1 MRLTRTAL
9 FLAVLFLIATPV
21 ASATPAQ
28 PAGEQAPTEARRV
41 DKRRA
46 TPDELE
52 RYGEREKQSAELEEF
67 EGGRRGG
74 GGAIPVTTVIV
85 VLLVVILVVII
96 V

>member
-9 FLAVLFLIATPV
+9 LLAALFLVATPV
-21 ASATPAQ
+21 ASAAPAQ
-28 PAGEQAPTEARRV
+28 PGGEQVPAQTARG
-41 DKRRA
+41 DRRPA

-52 RYGEREKQSAELEEF
+52 RYAEREQASAELEEF

-74 GGAIPVTTVIV
+74 GGSVPVTTVIII
-85 VLLVVILVVII
+85 LLVVILVVLI

>member
-9 FLAVLFLIATPV
+9 FLAALFLVATPV
-21 ASATPAQ
+21 ASATPAE
-28 PAGEQAPTEARRV
+28 PAGEQVPAQTARGE
-41 DKRRA
+41 RRPA

-52 RYGEREKQSAELEEF
+52 RYAEREQKNAELEEF

-74 GGAIPVTTVIV
+74 SAIPVTTVIV
-85 VLLVVILVVII
+85 VLLIVILVVII